1 MAGED
6 LRGEAKAPES
16 APVVKRPYVGWTQTL
31 AGIYSTVTDLEEGS
45 LAVTWLPIRL
55 ERRARRRGA

>member
-16 APVVKRPYVGWTQTL
+16 APVVKRAYVGWTPTL
-31 AGIYSTVTDLEEGS
+31 AGIYSTVTESEDGS
-45 LAVTWLPIRL
+45 LAVSFRPIRL
-55 ERRARRRGA
+55 ERRARRRG